1 MGHPIGGPGGGKSPS
16 ASLAGVYLAGI
27 WVPDSEV
34 LALADR
40 VEEPTRY
47 ELTRA
52 VRAEAVVIH
61 LTIADRER
69 LLRALGDPSTKEL
82 RELRE
87 VLERELDWR
96 RRDRSGL
103 TQLSAASVRA
113 RYARP
118 LGIVCGECGCRSETG
133 AGWIA
138 LLGHDPDDDAVTPE
152 VIAFC
157 PVCASREFRMTM
169 KLAETYT

>member
-1 MGHPIGGPGGGKSPS
+1 
-16 ASLAGVYLAGI
+16 VYLAGV

-34 LALADR
+34 LELADR

-61 LTIADRER
+61 LTVADRER
-69 LLRALGDPSTKEL
+69 LLRALDDPSTRAL

-96 RRDRSGL
+96 RRGRVDRAR
-103 TQLSAASVRA
+103 LSAASVRA

-133 AGWIA
+133 SGWIA
-138 LLGHDPDDDAVTPE
+138 LLGQDPDDDATTPE

-157 PVCASREFRMTM
+157 PVCAAREFHMTL